1 MPAGTV
7 RLPLADFWAQH
18 GEVVTA
24 IASVVLAVV
33 VATLLDR
40 AFARRG
46 HSVAEAVT
54 RGHVSAVL
62 DTRLRFIR
70 RLVYAGILIIGLM
83 VAASQFTGLSK
94 LAASILAS
102 GALAAAII
110 GFAARQTFANVVAG
124 IMLAITQPLRV
135 GDWVTFDGEYGVV
148 EDVRLNYTILRTP
161 GDVRVVIPNELLAAG
176 VLRNDTPRSER
187 GALDNSPWLPAGA
200 PTRPPPAPRAAADR
214 SPGNVAPDNSRRA
227 RTRSARSPRSPTRPA
242 ARQASPRSP
251 PTGSASP
258 SRASPCRP
266 PTAGHDRPSCAPS
279 ASGGCARMACSRPGN
294 KGSRSPERNPRR

>member
-46 HSVAEAVT
+46 RHVAEAVT
-54 RGHVSAVL
+54 RGHVSPVL
-62 DTRLRFIR
+62 DTRLRFVR
-70 RLVYAGILIIGLM
+70 RLVYAGILLIGLM
-83 VAASQFTGLSK
+83 LAASQFTGLSK

-135 GDWVTFDGEYGVV
+135 GDWVTFEGEYGVV

-161 GDVRVVIPNELLAAG
+161 GDVRVVIPNERLAAG
-176 VLRNDTPRSER
+176 MLRNDTLASDRV
-187 GALDNSPWLPAGA
+187 ALDISSC
-200 PTRPPPAPRAAADR
+200 RPPAPDTGRPLPVLRA
-214 SPGNVAPDNSRRA
+214 G
-227 RTRSARSPRSPTRPA
+227 
-242 ARQASPRSP
+242 
-251 PTGSASP
+251 
-258 SRASPCRP
+258 
-266 PTAGHDRPSCAPS
+266 
-279 ASGGCARMACSRPGN
+279 
-294 KGSRSPERNPRR
+294 